1 MKHILIIAA
10 VLSIMFCSAAPLTA
24 HAADDPASIIGGDN
38 VNITVVLPP
47 NEEQD
52 ASVPQANE
60 VYPISVWESREYG
73 HREIIRVY
81 ELSENDDSQHI
92 RRAPFERDG
101 FRFELAEIT
110 RREMPVYSAR
120 EHMEVVSV
128 NTRTNDLT
136 TVMQLLSPAL
146 EFMSEDGY
154 FGVLSLD
161 ISTIQNESMGTTTSS
176 HTVTRR
182 REFSH
187 LTSPDTALVPRTITD
202 GGRTYSLYS
211 VEWQTQRA
219 SETDYR
225 DVPTTFTAIATY
237 TGTARRTSTIGYTT
251 TAAYRGTLSRITT
264 GRVQYTVYFI
274 GTPISKPEINV
285 EVSMCCVESE
295 DTFDYAQ
302 TESNI
307 IADVP
312 TNADSYERGN
322 GGFPVIA
329 GIIVFVVVIPIA
341 YFVGKK
347 GKEKLA
353 KKVSC
358 LLIAGCLMFSIS
370 QTAYAAA
377 IPSYGFGRRDENA
390 VHFDTSSTVVSGGVI
405 HLDPRVV
412 ETSAFRVINTNPQCL
427 SEAGAIRHESYI
439 YGERIGRLAVERLN
453 RIINVYAGATMAAM
467 DHGAGHFSFTG
478 INQGNTGLVGHNRGR
493 SNGFFIFVRGLRE
506 GDILTLDAG
515 GVLKRY
521 AVAKVYEIDE
531 NDFEPLMQFGD
542 NRLTLVTC
550 VEYRPSLRRI
560 AVAFEVE

>member
-1 MKHILIIAA
+1 MKRILIVATILGV
-10 VLSIMFCSAAPLTA
+10 VLCITAPLMA
-24 HAADDPASIIGGDN
+24 LAADDPALASGGDN

-47 NEEQD
+47 NDERD
-52 ASVPQANE
+52 ASAPLANK
-60 VYPISVWESREYG
+60 VYPISVWENREYG

-81 ELSENDDSQHI
+81 ELSENDDPQNI

-110 RREMPVYSAR
+110 RREMPVYSSR
-120 EHMEVVSV
+120 EHAEVVSV

-136 TVMQLLSPAL
+136 TVMQLLSPTL

-154 FGVLSLD
+154 FGVLHLD

-182 REFSH
+182 REFPH

-202 GGRTYSLYS
+202 GGRTYSLYN

-219 SETDYR
+219 SEIDYR
-225 DVPTTFTAIATY
+225 DVPTTFTAVATY

-251 TAAYRGTLSRITT
+251 TAAYCGTLSRIAV
-264 GRVQYTVYFI
+264 GQVQYTVYFI
-274 GTPISKPEINV
+274 GLPISEPAINV
-285 EVSMCCVESE
+285 EVTSDCVESAFI
-295 DTFDYAQ
+295 DDYIQEIQDAYV
-302 TESNI
+302 EEPY
-307 IADVP
+307 DV
-312 TNADSYERGN
+312 DVYERRN
-322 GGFPVIA
+322 S
-329 GIIVFVVVIPIA
+329 IVFPIILTMAFAAFVALA

-358 LLIAGCLMFSIS
+358 LAITVCIIFGVS

-377 IPSYGFGRRDENA
+377 IPSYGFGRRDESA
-390 VHFDTSSTVVSGGVI
+390 VHFDTNSTTVSGGVI
-405 HLDPRVV
+405 HFDPRVV
-412 ETSAFRVINTNPQCL
+412 ETAAFRQIHISPRCL
-427 SEAGAIRHESYI
+427 SEVGAIRHESYV
-439 YGERIGRLAVERLN
+439 YGERIGRLTVEWLN
-453 RIINVYAGATMAAM
+453 RNINVYAGATMAAM

-493 SNGFFIFVRGLRE
+493 SNGFFVFVRSLRE

-515 GVLKRY
+515 GVLRRY
-521 AVAKVYEIDE
+521 AVARVYEIDE

-550 VEYRPSLRRI
+550 VEYRPNLRRV
-560 AVAFEVE
+560 AVAFEIE